1 MTRRSGSGSSLTSV
15 EQGSLTSYTQGR
27 GTSPALPSLSSEAVV
42 RRIIK
47 PFAVEVRSATRRT
60 RLEAPITPVWPD
72 LAEQPVIE
80 WPDALMPPAAVPEPV
95 PPRPVRHVRP
105 TEAEAVFSAPAEPY
119 RDPRKPPPVLVAK
132 PDGTTMV
139 EPERVAHAATS
150 KAPADKPE
158 GRIWPVIEPEVRSF
172 AADVTAVK
180 PAERPRRAKPVQATD
195 QTADPPLMVMPSAID
210 AAAVA
215 ATLLLR
221 QSGNRLTRDDFKRG
235 ERWKARLP
243 ASVHRAKRR

>member
-1 MTRRSGSGSSLTSV
+1 MRPQSR
-15 EQGSLTSYTQGR
+15 
-27 GTSPALPSLSSEAVV
+27 
-42 RRIIK
+42 
-47 PFAVEVRSATRRT
+47 
-60 RLEAPITPVWPD
+60 PVWPD
-72 LAEQPVIE
+72 LAGQPVIE
-80 WPDALMPPAAVPEPV
+80 WPDALVRPAAVPEPV

-105 TEAEAVFSAPAEPY
+105 TEADAVFSAPAEPY

-132 PDGTTMV
+132 RDGTPMV
-139 EPERVAHAATS
+139 EPERVAHTVAS
-150 KAPADKPE
+150 EAPADKPK
-158 GRIWPVIEPEVRSF
+158 GRILPVIEPEVRTF

-180 PAERPRRAKPVQATD
+180 PAERPRRETVQATD
-195 QTADPPLMVMPSAID
+195 RAADPPLVVLPSAID

-221 QSGNRLTRDDFKRG
+221 QSGDRLARDDFKRG